1 MDTRFKN
8 KLPSDAYLIKEIG
21 PWAFSFS
28 KSNCSIYVS
37 TSEYHAGPL
46 KLTRENLTELTDIM
60 EKHRDEVE
68 KNIVSELERHLASII
83 EKEGCQEAFKG
94 SKIKLIM
101 PSQSKSVEINS
112 ISKNEKLLA

>member
-1 MDTRFKN
+1 MGEMEEDTLFK
-8 KLPSDAYLIKEIG
+8 KELPPDACVIKHIG
-21 PWAFSFS
+21 PWMFFFA
-28 KSNCSIYVS
+28 KSNSSLYVL

-46 KLTRENLTELTDIM
+46 KLTREDLSEFIGII

-68 KNIVSELERHLASII
+68 KNIVSELEIHLASIL

-101 PSQSKSVEINS
+101 PGQ
-112 ISKNEKLLA
+112 

>member
-8 KLPSDAYLIKEIG
+8 KLPSDAYRIKEIG
-21 PWAFSFS
+21 PWVFSFS
-28 KSNCSIYVS
+28 KSNCSLYVS

-46 KLTRENLTELTDIM
+46 KLTRANSTELIDII

-68 KNIVSELERHLASII
+68 KDIVSELEIHLASII
-83 EKEGCQEAFKG
+83 EKEACQEAFKG

-101 PSQSKSVEINS
+101 PGQ
-112 ISKNEKLLA
+112 